1 MLLAPEVARAAAPDL
16 VDDEDDEAACVLGN
30 GNVEVGAVEVSK
42 IVVGPIDVV
51 PSLLTGADVVRTEEK
66 TTTEVDGSLVGEN

>member
-16 VDDEDDEAACVLGN
+16 VDDETDEAACVLGS

-42 IVVGPIDVV
+42 MVVGPTIVL
-51 PSLLTGADVVRTEEK
+51 PSLLTGADIVLTDEN
-66 TTTEVDGSLVGEN
+66 TTTVGGSLVEAG